1 MKKIT
6 ILTIALILLTFLFK
20 GCTEPYEIKSIDF
33 ESVLVVESTLTNELK
48 TQEVKLSRTSTLE
61 NTNILTEQN
70 ATVIVVTNDG
80 RQYGFSQDTEIGS
93 YWSDEQF
100 KVDEDV
106 EYTLTITTNDGK
118 KYTSKK
124 VTLPQEVEIDKVYAE
139 FYEEEGK
146 KGAQVYV
153 DSKDPTGKA
162 KYFRYEYEETYEIV
176 TLYSITLDAEIVNY
190 NEETGEYDIILT
202 EKEPEDVCYS
212 SQYST
217 GIIQTATT
225 DLAENEVFHFPVR
238 FLDEDNSLIRDQYSI
253 LVKQYVQSIEAYT
266 FYETITELGSV
277 ESLLSQGQP
286 GYVTGNMTSVGNPEE
301 KVLGFFEA
309 SPVTT
314 KRTFF
319 NYEDVGLEKPPYFY
333 DFCQVYKL
341 DYRDNTVLDEDGEK
355 DRNERK
361 FLREKLL
368 FNNYQIVEEVFP
380 IYYIVQGE
388 CSYCTLFSS
397 NVKPD
402 YWED

>member
-1 MKKIT
+1 MLMKKIT
-6 ILTIALILLTFLFK
+6 ILTITLISLTLLFK
-20 GCTEPYEIKSIDF
+20 GCTEPYEIETIDF
-33 ESVLVVESTLTNELK
+33 ESVLVVESTLTDELK

-61 NTNILTEQN
+61 NTDILTEQN
-70 ATVIVVTNDG
+70 ATVAVVTNDG
-80 RQYGFSQDTEIGS
+80 RQYGFSQDTETGS
-93 YWSDEQF
+93 YLSNEEF
-100 KVDEDV
+100 KVDETV
-106 EYTLTITTNDGK
+106 EYTLNITTSDGK
-118 KYTSKK
+118 KYTSAA
-124 VTLPQEVEIDKVYAE
+124 VILPQSVEINKVYAE

-162 KYFRYEYEETYEIV
+162 KYFRYEYEETYKIV

-190 NEETGEYDIILT
+190 DEETGEYDIILT

-225 DLAENEVFHFPVR
+225 DLTENEVFHFPVR

-253 LVKQYVQSIEAYT
+253 LVKQYVQSLEAYT
-266 FYETITELGSV
+266 FYETIKELGSV

-286 GYVTGNMTSVGNPEE
+286 GYVTGNMTSVENPEE
-301 KVLGFFEA
+301 KVLGFFET

-319 NYEDVGLEKPPYFY
+319 NYEDIGLEKPPYFY
-333 DFCQVYKL
+333 DFCQLYRL
-341 DYRDNTVLDEDGEK
+341 DYRDNTVLDED
-355 DRNERK
+355 RNERK
-361 FLREKLL
+361 FLREKLQ
-368 FNNYQIVEEVFP
+368 FNNYQVVEGGFP
-380 IYYIVQGE
+380 LYYIVQGE

>member
-6 ILTIALILLTFLFK
+6 ILTITLILLTLLFK
-20 GCTEPYEIKSIDF
+20 GCTEPYEIETIDF
-33 ESVLVVESTLTNELK
+33 ESVLVVESTLTDELK

-70 ATVIVVTNDG
+70 ATVTVVTNDG
-80 RQYGFSQDTEIGS
+80 RQYGFSQDTETGS
-93 YWSDEQF
+93 YRSNEQF
-100 KVDEDV
+100 KVDEAV
-106 EYTLTITTNDGK
+106 EYNLTITTNDGK
-118 KYTSKK
+118 KYTSTN
-124 VTLPQEVEIDKVYAE
+124 VTLPQVVGIDKVYAE
-139 FYEEEGK
+139 LYEKEGK

-176 TLYSITLDAEIVNY
+176 TPYSSSLDAEVVNY
-190 NEETGEYDIILT
+190 NEETEEYDIILT
-202 EKEPEDVCYS
+202 EREPEDMCYS

-225 DLAENEVFHFPVR
+225 DLTENEVFHFPIR

-266 FYETITELGSV
+266 FYETISELGSV

-286 GYVTGNMTSVGNPEE
+286 GYVTGNMTSVENPEE

-319 NYEDVGLEKPPYFY
+319 NYEDIGLEKPPYFY
-333 DFCQVYKL
+333 SLCQIYRF
-341 DYRDNTVLDEDGEK
+341 DYRDNTVLDGDY
-355 DRNERK
+355 DQRRQ
-361 FLREKLL
+361 LYLKLN
-368 FNNYQIVEEVFP
+368 FNNYEVIEGAFP
-380 IYYIVQGE
+380 VYYIVQGE